1 MEFSSREEG
10 RLARERNAKRR
21 RETNDM
27 QQFGSLEEHEAAQ
40 RVGRAFER
48 IHGLCVIQQEI
59 VDRLQP
65 LFSQNS
71 VSDISRLY
79 VDIFTIARNVLN
91 GIFQISGSVLTS
103 TDPLFH
109 RPLRKQMAL
118 ILLAMGGSLHA
129 VAIEYDQKVWPLL
142 SAVVKHREPRIALG
156 PARTLLL
163 RRETSGMQED
173 VREYVEALDQY
184 VRSMES

>member
-1 MEFSSREEG
+1 MEFSREEE
-10 RLARERNAKRR
+10 RLAREENAKRQR
-21 RETNDM
+21 ITDGME
-27 QQFGSLEEHEAAQ
+27 FGSLEEHDAAQ
-40 RVGRAFER
+40 HVRRAFER
-48 IHGLCVIQQEI
+48 IHGLCAIQQEI

-65 LFSQNS
+65 LFHG
-71 VSDISRLY
+71 DRAISRLY
-79 VDIFTIARNVLN
+79 LGIFTITRDFLN
-91 GIFQISGSVLTS
+91 DLLPIRGSVLNS

-109 RPLRKQMAL
+109 QHQRKQMAL

-129 VAIEYDQKVWPLL
+129 SAIKYDSMVWPLL
-142 SAVVKHREPRIALG
+142 RAVVSVQQREPRSALG

>member
-1 MEFSSREEG
+1 MEFSREEE
-10 RLARERNAKRR
+10 RLAREENAKRQR
-21 RETNDM
+21 ITDGME
-27 QQFGSLEEHEAAQ
+27 FGSLEEHDTAQ
-40 RVGRAFER
+40 HVRRAFER
-48 IHGLCVIQQEI
+48 IHGLCAIQQEI

-65 LFSQNS
+65 LFHG
-71 VSDISRLY
+71 DRAISRLY
-79 VDIFTIARNVLN
+79 LGIFTITRDFLN
-91 GIFQISGSVLTS
+91 ELLPNRGSVLNS

-109 RPLRKQMAL
+109 RPLRKQLAL

-129 VAIEYDQKVWPLL
+129 SAIKYDSMVWPLL
-142 SAVVKHREPRIALG
+142 RAVVEHREPRSALG

-173 VREYVEALDQY
+173 VREYVEALAEY